1 METSDEKIMAALDLL
16 LYADTVY
23 FRKYLGQGPSTGQSM
38 HSRQM

>member
-1 METSDEKIMAALDLL
+1 METSDERIMAAAELL
-16 LYADTVY
+16 LRADTVY